1 MTDFDSLL
9 TAYIS
14 LILFVFGTVMG
25 SFLNV
30 LIFRLPTGIPF
41 QKGRSFCPS
50 CRHELNWK
58 DLFPLF
64 SWIFQRGKC
73 RYCKGKISKR
83 YPIVEALN
91 GTLYIF
97 AYLFLAKG
105 DGLSGLNLSL
115 LGWCAAL
122 SALIVISFVDFEHQ
136 IIPDSMWITIF
147 VGGIL
152 IVLGEAA
159 AGEFSWDSLL
169 DRVIGTFTVSL
180 IFFLIGVISKGRA
193 MGGGDVKLMA
203 AAGFVLGW
211 KSVILSLFIGAF
223 AGVIYSVLSHIIR
236 KTEMRGV
243 VPFGPFLAIGIAV
256 SMFVGDTIIEYY
268 ISFIK

>member
-1 MTDFDSLL
+1 MIDFDALL

-14 LILFVFGTVMG
+14 FLLFILGTVIG

-30 LIFRLPTGIPF
+30 LIYRLPTGMSF

-50 CRHELNWK
+50 CRHELTWK

-64 SWIFQRGKC
+64 SWVFLRGKC
-73 RYCKGKISKR
+73 RYCKEKISKR
-83 YPIVEALN
+83 YPIVELLT
-91 GTLYIF
+91 GTLYVL
-97 AYLFLAKG
+97 AYLFLAGG
-105 DGLSGLNLSL
+105 DCFSGLNLSL
-115 LGWCAAL
+115 LGWCTAL
-122 SALIVISFVDFEHQ
+122 SALVVISFVDFEHQ

-147 VGGIL
+147 AGGVFV
-152 IVLGEAA
+152 VLGEVA
-159 AGEFSWDSLL
+159 AGKFKWESLVG
-169 DRVIGTFTVSL
+169 RVIGIFAVSFV
-180 IFFLIGVISKGRA
+180 FFLIGVISKGRA

-211 KSVILSLFIGAF
+211 KAVILSLFLGAF
-223 AGVIYSVLSHIIR
+223 AGVIYSIFSRIIR

-256 SMFVGDTIIEYY
+256 TMFVGDRIIEYY